1 MKKALSLL
9 LAVMLVIGMVPVTF
23 ASDAPPATG
32 YTYVFS
38 NAAHTGSSDKANIES
53 GGTLCKFEDNSGNRG
68 LHTVD
73 TTVESVSAPW
83 GYVAQSFPNK
93 VIGIGS
99 DSSCMRL
106 SFNRPDKKTDAVI
119 TFDPESANAATAL
132 CLELSVENGGT
143 FIPTFSYAAY
153 AASGPVVELYL
164 VPKSGNALT
173 NDTLSDFVK
182 SLDAKYRIGIAD
194 TSTGKSETFRPITL
208 SAGNYYFIIVPN
220 GNGKENNGTKYF
232 YYCQPQSLELLPI
245 QKTYTY
251 DLTSNALT
259 EGYAEGFNAELLS
272 TGGVAVLFPKLS
284 SFATS
289 PTVDVTKT
297 SAWGVGNTRYIYNKV
312 NDDIYSSITED
323 GIKMITT
330 KLRYWVLTNSDSV
343 DSDSDGVKDTL
354 PAIGTTVHAI
364 FVLNIPS
371 AGNYKLNIHNK
382 VADTFGSYTQVSF
395 GAATNTTYTNSG
407 VTSLYK
413 SANNKILGWHDSTK
427 VHDGTTSNP
436 AESFDIAVPAA
447 GKYYVLFTTS
457 QESLEK
463 NSTCI
468 DTYHQSIN
476 LSKIVLQEVVDE
488 NAEYPGDEEIN
499 VNPDNAVA
507 DSEKAVISNEMSVI
521 AADTDGESVDA
532 EIITTAT
539 SVVAPEIVG
548 DYEFLYWAKGIG
560 KNKKIVSH
568 DVAYNFTKE
577 SEKLWLTAVYSNI
590 KNAVLN
596 ATFYNANGE
605 ILKTVAISDGKVITP
620 SLENVSLA
628 GYGKATGWK
637 SAGDETVYAA
647 NAEVAVSEN
656 ALFVAEYDELDTY
669 FDITVVNG
677 SKTVE
682 GGKEK
687 PQFGDRVT
695 VTAPL
700 RKDNTKLFN
709 YWKKGEE
716 IVSFDKTYEFCA
728 WEDATLTAVYSD
740 YVPVADSVRKI
751 ILGSVTNGVKKTF
764 VAEFIGF
771 DSADV
776 LERGIAF
783 ATSGNEASFASINR
797 VIMNSKELNH
807 LSAIDD
813 IDASDVVGYV
823 IDKEG
828 NVYYSK

>member
-83 GYVAQSFPNK
+83 GYVAQSFPKK

-143 FIPTFSYAAY
+143 FIPAFSYAAY

-220 GNGKENNGTKYF
+220 GNGKENDGTKYF

-251 DLTSNALT
+251 DFTTNV
-259 EGYAEGFNAELLS
+259 LS
-272 TGGVAVLFPKLS
+272 TENAKAVNDAIIDEGNSQDALAFQLLK
-284 SFATS
+284 S
-289 PTVDVTKT
+289 PTVDTTKT
-297 SAWGVGNTRYIYNKV
+297 TEWKFRFSRYVYNKLTDEYCSNISENGLKMYLYTTRYYDKTATANNHTV
-312 NDDIYSSITED
+312 
-323 GIKMITT
+323 GIAT
-330 KLRYWVLTNSDSV
+330 
-343 DSDSDGVKDTL
+343 
-354 PAIGTTVHAI
+354 HAI
-364 FVLNIPS
+364 FELSVPQ
-371 AGNYKLNIHNK
+371 AGTYKLKMYNTS
-382 VADTFGSYTQVSF
+382 ADTHGGRTEVNFGLSDGKKSYLWSD
-395 GAATNTTYTNSG
+395 ADALYEKATNQ
-407 VTSLYK
+407 K
-413 SANNKILGWHDSTK
+413 LGEHDSSI
-427 VHDGTTSNP
+427 VHDGTATYP
-436 AESFDIAVPAA
+436 AEEFEIKVDVA
-447 GKYYVLFTTS
+447 GTYYVLFATPIEVTK
-457 QESLEK
+457 K
-463 NSTCI
+463 NSTKVNNYYQ
-468 DTYHQSIN
+468 TLN
-476 LSKIVLQEVVDE
+476 LSKIVLEEIVDE

-499 VNPDNAVA
+499 VNPDNAVT

-568 DVAYNFTKE
+568 DAAYNFTKE

-783 ATSGNEASFASINR
+783 ATSGSEASFASINR